1 MTHNNS
7 DNTITTADTKAHDYV
22 PVIPLSE
29 FVEQQY
35 RKLGETDTGIALYAL
50 STFVKDIYFKSKIRH
65 KSISFIF

>member
-35 RKLGETDTGIALYAL
+35 RKLGETDTG
-50 STFVKDIYFKSKIRH
+50 T
-65 KSISFIF
+65 